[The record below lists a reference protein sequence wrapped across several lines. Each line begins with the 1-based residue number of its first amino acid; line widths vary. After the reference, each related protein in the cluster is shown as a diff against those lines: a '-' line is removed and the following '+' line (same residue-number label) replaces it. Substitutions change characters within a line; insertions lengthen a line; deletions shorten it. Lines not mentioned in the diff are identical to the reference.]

1 MKKNYIKILLLLLA
15 LFGIF
20 KIIGFT
26 GFLKGYNNASTAN
39 EPNLKLNTGMIVSNL
54 VKPKNGDFI
63 CYNYTN
69 EIFGGI
75 RVHRLMGIE
84 NDTIEI
90 RLGQMFINNKNV
102 DQNLNLIHMY
112 SVDSL
117 KFKSLKNVGY
127 ITDNMI
133 GSYISPNKYILG
145 IEDKVAKEFNL
156 TDFRIMDSLGVGS
169 EFIHKEFNKDWNK
182 DNFGKLI
189 IPKDKYFVIGDNRD
203 NSEDSRYIGLID
215 KKDFVG
221 VVIKH

>member
-1 MKKNYIKILLLLLA
+1 MKKNHIIILIVLIGLV
-15 LFGIF
+15 GIY
-20 KIIGFT
+20 KIIGFA
-26 GFLKGYNNASTAN
+26 GFFKGYSNASTAN
-39 EPNLKLNTGMIVSNL
+39 EPNLKMNSGIIVSNL

-75 RVHRLMGIE
+75 RVHRLMGVE

-90 RLGQMFINNKNV
+90 KLGQMFINNNNV

-112 SVDSL
+112 SADSI
-117 KFKSLKNVGY
+117 KYKSLKNDGY
-127 ITDNMI
+127 INDNMI
-133 GSYISPNKYILG
+133 GVYISPNKYALG
-145 IEDKVAKEFNL
+145 LEDKVAKEYSL
-156 TDFRIMDSLGVGS
+156 TDFRIIDSLGIGS
-169 EFIHKEFNKDWNK
+169 EYIYEGFNKNWNK

-221 VVIKH
+221 VVIKY

>member
-1 MKKNYIKILLLLLA
+1 MKKNYIKILIVLIV
-15 LFGIF
+15 LFGIY
-20 KIIGFT
+20 KIIGFA
-26 GFLKGYNNASTAN
+26 GFFKGYNNASTAN
-39 EPNLKLNTGMIVSNL
+39 EPNLKINTGIIVSNL

-90 RLGQMFINNKNV
+90 KLGQMFINNNNV
-102 DQNLNLIHMY
+102 DHNLNLMHMY
-112 SVDSL
+112 SVDSI
-117 KFKSLKNVGY
+117 KFKSLKKDGY
-127 ITDNMI
+127 INDNMI
-133 GSYISPNKYILG
+133 SLPIFPNKYVFG
-145 IEDKVAKEFNL
+145 IEDKVAKEYSL
-156 TDFRIMDSLGVGS
+156 ADFRIIDSFGIGGDYIY
-169 EFIHKEFNKDWNK
+169 EEFNKSWNK

-215 KKDFVG
+215 EKDFVG
-221 VVIKH
+221 VVIKY

>member
-1 MKKNYIKILLLLLA
+1 MKKNHIIILIVLIGLV
-15 LFGIF
+15 GIY
-20 KIIGFT
+20 KIIGFA
-26 GFLKGYNNASTAN
+26 GFFKGYSNASTAN
-39 EPNLKLNTGMIVSNL
+39 EPNLKMNSGIIVSNL

-90 RLGQMFINNKNV
+90 KLGQMFINNNNV

-112 SVDSL
+112 SVDSI
-117 KFKSLKNVGY
+117 KYKSLKNDGY
-127 ITDNMI
+127 ISDNMI
-133 GSYISPNKYILG
+133 GIYISPNKYVLG
-145 IEDKVAKEFNL
+145 LEDKVAKEYSL
-156 TDFRIMDSLGVGS
+156 TDFRIIDSLGIGS
-169 EFIHKEFNKDWNK
+169 EHIYEGFNKNWNK

-221 VVIKH
+221 VVVKY